1 MEHLWG
7 LLQRFC
13 NGSSF
18 NDINKGQQYS
28 RGQAALGLSSPSGH
42 LLTARPAHLFPLRLR
57 TIAACSLSHREG
69 SDWAGD
75 VWKCIA
81 RCPSINSECVNN
93 TLHLFPSLSLS
104 LSKPYKM
111 WSKHP
116 RFECIHQALT
126 LRLHCSNGAGVNIR
140 VDSLVGGPEPGV
152 RAPARATC
160 LNTLAWACVLWPRSS
175 VHHSATHSP
184 ANQRRE
190 VHVKANPRLQQGCPS
205 RQTLPLILRYAAL
218 SPPS

>member
-1 MEHLWG
+1 MFTKP
-7 LLQRFC
+7 QRGFRLGRRC
-13 NGSSF
+13 LEVHCPLSVY
-18 NDINKGQQYS
+18 QQ
-28 RGQAALGLSSPSGH
+28 R
-42 LLTARPAHLFPLRLR
+42 
-57 TIAACSLSHREG
+57 
-69 SDWAGD
+69 
-75 VWKCIA
+75 
-81 RCPSINSECVNN
+81 CVNN

-104 LSKPYKM
+104 SSKPYKM